1 MSAVLQLDPD
11 KFATTLQVLQQ
22 QEKHDEHAVQPAGL
36 CSDSNIRILLSTF
49 VLLEILNPDSSLSF
63 HCNICE
69 NGGNNSLLFV
79 WPQQVIKER
88 QKIGQSHMKNFGRDY
103 TSGWSY
109 CAPNDMRMLPRQ
121 HVNGKQKRNRMHK
134 RGHWREKPRKIQL
147 PWTHH
152 QPSCKGLLLWCWPV
166 LDFICYIHLVC
177 KSLAV

>member
-1 MSAVLQLDPD
+1 MQLDPD

-36 CSDSNIRILLSTF
+36 CSDSNIRILLGTF
-49 VLLEILNPDSSLSF
+49 VLLEILNPDNSLSF

-69 NGGNNSLLFV
+69 NGGNDSFLFV

-88 QKIGQSHMKNFGRDY
+88 QKIGQSHMKNFGKDY

-109 CAPNDMRMLPRQ
+109 YVPNDMQMLPRQ

-134 RGHWREKPRKIQL
+134 RGH
-147 PWTHH
+147 
-152 QPSCKGLLLWCWPV
+152 
-166 LDFICYIHLVC
+166 
-177 KSLAV
+177 